1 MYKFDK
7 IQLFE
12 EFAANSLY
20 LIHHLDVSRRKCA
33 ISFYGASVL
42 RFSFTHFVAFSVMR
56 QLAFA
61 GLWKDIAGMKHM
73 EITK

>member
-1 MYKFDK
+1 MR
-7 IQLFE
+7 
-12 EFAANSLY
+12 ASL
-20 LIHHLDVSRRKCA
+20 A
-33 ISFYGASVL
+33 FNGGAVL

-61 GLWKDIAGMKHM
+61 GLWMDIAGMKHM